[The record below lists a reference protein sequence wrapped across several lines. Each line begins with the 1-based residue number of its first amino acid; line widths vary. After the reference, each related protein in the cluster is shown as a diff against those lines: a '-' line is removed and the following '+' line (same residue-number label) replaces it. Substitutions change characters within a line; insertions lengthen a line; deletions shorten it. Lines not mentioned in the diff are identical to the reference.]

1 MWPTGEGMEAGG
13 GGEVAPHMTATVKE
27 AERDECWASACPLL
41 FLQSGTT
48 VCSGRVFPV
57 QLNLSGNILLDISRG
72 ISRVTLNL
80 VRLTGIKYHVTSILK
95 RGWVA
100 GGSQSPEVKG
110 SKAT

>member
-13 GGEVAPHMTATVKE
+13 GGEVARHMTATVKE
-27 AERDECWASACPLL
+27 AERDGWASACSLL
-41 FLQSGTT
+41 FIQSGTT

-57 QLNLSGNILLDISRG
+57 QLNLSGNSLLDISRG

-95 RGWVA
+95 QGWVA